1 MNHLKAI
8 TVKFLPW
15 LILNYIILGIGFDFS
30 FLTIFWI
37 TLVLGIV
44 AYVVGDL
51 LILPRTNNT
60 IATIADFIL
69 AYVLLYFL
77 LDAAAEETI
86 NLFMAALIPA
96 VAGGI
101 FEWFYHKYVE
111 TQIDDYDPGDRRR
124 RYDYQ
129 TEFSEE
135 FDPDDYDFR

>member
-60 IATIADFIL
+60 IATIADFLL

-77 LDAAAEETI
+77 LDAAAEEPI